1 MAADLYGT
9 RNAYLGCHD
18 RVFADF
24 HVVGN
29 LYQII
34 YFGAAMYNR
43 CSHGSPVNTGIGTY
57 VYFIF
62 QNNDSDLWN
71 LIIPVRSGSESESV
85 GSDYRAGM

>member
-1 MAADLYGT
+1 M
-9 RNAYLGCHD
+9 RPHF
-18 RVFADF
+18 V
-24 HVVGN
+24 VVGN

-71 LIIPVRSGSESESV
+71 FIIPVRSGSESESV